1 MRTCFLAARA
11 PERTKIIGPGEGQ
24 ELGENAETELYE
36 NVTDPFCGILN
47 DDLRIERTGTKL
59 KVLNE
64 NSAQSAA
71 GFERELP
78 PATPLVDGKKVSL
91 EEAIAAAAGLI
102 RQSQLPLYGGLA
114 TDVDGVRAVVSIADK
129 SGGVVDHAL
138 SEAQFRNFDVLQRSG
153 WMMSTLTEARNRA
166 DLFVIVGTD
175 VHKLHTRFFER
186 IVCPPDSMF
195 DEPAAKRTVVFI
207 GEGLDT
213 SGAVG
218 TRVGDVVTLPCK
230 QESLLDVLLALRA
243 RLRGADLTQPA
254 ADKSAAPKRTGLFA
268 SLLGQ
273 DRATPEPTP
282 EKDIAGVKIADID
295 ALAERCKT
303 AHYGVM
309 VWAPPGLNFPE
320 ADLTVQA
327 ICETVRDLNETT
339 RFAGL
344 SLGGNEGAVTAA
356 AVSGWQTGYPSR
368 VSFASGA
375 PDYDSYRHSI
385 GRMLADD
392 EGDLLVW
399 IASFSPHIVP
409 PETKLPTVVIGTPGL
424 QLKQQPKVFIP
435 VGTPGV
441 DHAGLLVRCDNV
453 VTLPLKDLNRSQL
466 PRAADV
472 LAAIQAAL

>member
-1 MRTCFLAARA
+1 M
-11 PERTKIIGPGEGQ
+11 
-24 ELGENAETELYE
+24 GENAETKTYE

-64 NSAQSAA
+64 NAEQSAA

-78 PATPLVDGKKVSL
+78 PASPLVDGKEVSL
-91 EEAIAAAAGLI
+91 DEAIAAAAGLI
-102 RQSQLPLYGGLA
+102 REAQLPLYGGLA
-114 TDVDGVRAVVSIADK
+114 TDVDGARAAISIADRT
-129 SGGVVDHAL
+129 GGVLDHAL
-138 SEAQFRNFDVLQRSG
+138 SEAQFRNFNVLQRSG
-153 WMMSTLTEARNRA
+153 WMMSTLTESRNRA

-175 VHKLHTRFFER
+175 VHKLHSRFFER
-186 IVCPPDSMF
+186 IVCPPESMF
-195 DEPAAKRTVVFI
+195 DEPAAKRTVIFV
-207 GEGLDT
+207 GEGLDMSAAT
-213 SGAVG
+213 GP
-218 TRVGDVVTLPCK
+218 RVADVINLPCK
-230 QESLLDVLLALRA
+230 QDEITDVLLALRA
-243 RLRGADLTQPA
+243 RLRGADLTQSAPA
-254 ADKSAAPKRTGLFA
+254 AESQAPKRPGLFA

-273 DRATPEPTP
+273 DRGEPAPAGERT
-282 EKDIAGVKIADID
+282 IAGLKLSEID

-303 AHYGVM
+303 ANYGVM

-320 ADLTVQA
+320 ADLAVQA
-327 ICETVRDLNETT
+327 ICEVVRDLNETT

-368 VSFASGA
+368 ISFASGA
-375 PDYDSYRHSI
+375 PDYDSYRYSI
-385 GRMLADD
+385 GRMLADG

-399 IASFSPHIVP
+399 IASFATHIVP
-409 PETKLPTVVIGTPGL
+409 PDTQLPTIVLGTPGL